1 MSDQNDERAAQVM
14 AEAENL
20 IKEIQGQ
27 LDASDEFYRQRG
39 LSSAHLRGSL
49 SPEQREVAEREIAA
63 DMAAVEDE
71 VAEGKPLPTTRPSF
85 YTPPNASRPAKRRI
99 MI

>member
-1 MSDQNDERAAQVM
+1 MSEQTDDRAAQVM

-39 LSSAHLRGSL
+39 LSREHLRGSL
-49 SPEQREVAEREIAA
+49 NPEQREESERLLAA
-63 DMAAVEDE
+63 DMAAVERE
-71 VAEGKPLPTTRPSF
+71 MAESKPLPTTRPSF
-85 YTPPNASRPAKRRI
+85 YTPSSAARPAKRRM

>member
-1 MSDQNDERAAQVM
+1 MSDQTEDHAVQIMTEAQ
-14 AEAENL
+14 NL

-49 SPEQREVAEREIAA
+49 SPEQHKEAERLLAA
-63 DMAAVEDE
+63 DLAEVERE

-85 YTPPNASRPAKRRI
+85 YTPPSAARPTKRRM